1 MASTIESKKKKT
13 TVAASTRFAE
23 VAMTLAR
30 NAGQPIHEFLDSDV
44 LPHLVPRFRKVLRQK
59 LKTK

>member
-1 MASTIESKKKKT
+1 MAATIQSKPKKT
-13 TVAASTRFAE
+13 TVGASQRFAE
-23 VAMTLAR
+23 VVTTLAR
-30 NAGQPIHEFLDSDV
+30 SAGQKVPEFLDTDV